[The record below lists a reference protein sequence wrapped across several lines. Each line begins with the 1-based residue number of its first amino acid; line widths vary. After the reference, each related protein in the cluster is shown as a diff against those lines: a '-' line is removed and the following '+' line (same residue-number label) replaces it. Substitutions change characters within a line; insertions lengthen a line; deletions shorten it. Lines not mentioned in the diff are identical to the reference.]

1 MNNEKH
7 TQNRPRVSIDGINP
21 RSSTAQSGIGFNAN
35 RPRTTEGTIPKN
47 IGDFMTREGLSQPS
61 SNPSAR
67 IPVKA
72 SRPDYSQK
80 SKFKLWG
87 RKKKNGVD
95 GVDPYDARKA
105 RRKKKLKIV
114 AIVVVVLIAV
124 FGFLAAKGYINLR
137 KILGGGGSAA
147 ALNQDVDPSKLK
159 VEGDG
164 RINVLLLGRGGE
176 GHTGP
181 DLTDTIILVS
191 IDPIAKEAGLVS
203 IPRDM
208 FVEVPGNGS
217 MKINSVFYTGKS
229 YVLNNAAIIN
239 DQVKQKADEEGFNL
253 VQSTVEEVLGI
264 PVHYRSVI
272 DFAGFEKAIDTVG
285 GIDFEATEG
294 IHEQM
299 LLNGRPYTLDVK
311 KGYQHMD
318 GFEALAYSRSRYSSK
333 RGDFDRSLRQR
344 QVITA
349 TKNKVLSAGTYSNP
363 AKISQLLDNFGSHIH
378 TNFNLEDLTSL
389 YEIVN
394 QIDNSKIISIGL
406 ADPPN
411 DFVTTGNV
419 NGLSVVIPK
428 AGVGNYTDIHHYIR
442 NTLKDSFIKNENA
455 SILVLNGTSKSG
467 LAKEKVDELKSYGYN
482 VIGSENASSL
492 NYSRTTLVDLRNGS
506 KKYTKHYLER
516 RMKVLSTSSLPHA
529 SIQPGT
535 ADFVIILGSDN

>member
-1 MNNEKH
+1 MNNEKN
-7 TQNRPRVSIDGINP
+7 TQSRPRVSIDGIKP
-21 RSSTAQSGIGFNAN
+21 RSAATAGGTGFDAT
-35 RPRTTEGTIPKN
+35 RTRVYENTAPKT
-47 IGDFMTREGLSQPS
+47 IGDFRGREGLSQPL
-61 SNPSAR
+61 SNQSVD

-72 SRPDYSQK
+72 PRPDYSRK
-80 SKFKLWG
+80 SKFNPWG
-87 RKKKNGVD
+87 RKKKNGID

-105 RRKKKLKIV
+105 KRNKRLKLI
-114 AIVVVVLIAV
+114 AIVVVVLMAV

-147 ALNQDVDPSKLK
+147 ALQQDVDPSKLK

-164 RINVLLLGRGGE
+164 RINILLLGRGGE
-176 GHTGP
+176 GHAGP

-229 YVLNNAAIIN
+229 YVLNNAASIN
-239 DQVKQKADEEGFNL
+239 DHVKQKAEEEGFNL

-285 GIDFEATEG
+285 GIDFEATER

-311 KGYQHMD
+311 KGHQHMD

-344 QVITA
+344 QIITA
-349 TKNKVLSAGTYSNP
+349 TKSKVLSAGTYSNP

-378 TNFNLEDLTSL
+378 TNFNLDDLTRL
-389 YEIVN
+389 YDIVN
-394 QIDNSKIISIGL
+394 QIDNSKITSIGL

-411 DFVTTGNV
+411 DFITTGNV
-419 NGLSVVIPK
+419 DGLSVVVPK
-428 AGVGNYTDIHHYIR
+428 AGVGNFSEIHHYIR

-455 SILVLNGTSKSG
+455 SVLVLNGTSKPG
-467 LAKEKVDELKSYGYN
+467 LAKEKVDELKSFGYN
-482 VIGSENASSL
+482 VIGSENAPSL

-516 RMKVLSTSSLPHA
+516 RMKVLSTGSLPDS